1 MRKFQIPPASPR
13 LGRGR
18 ANSKFQINSGQTLV
32 EVLFAMG
39 IVAVCLVALIIAVVA
54 SIRNVNF
61 AKESALASQYT
72 REALEVARKERDNT
86 NSWDD
91 FTTDFSGNR
100 GLNINLA
107 WGVCPATPNVGI
119 FIRCV
124 NFNNSGD
131 KSTVTATVSW
141 IESGRTHTSQA
152 VTFLTKWG
160 Q

>member
-1 MRKFQIPPASPR
+1 MKMV
-13 LGRGR
+13 
-18 ANSKFQINSGQTLV
+18 KKNSGQTLV

-39 IVAVCLVALIIAVVA
+39 VVAVCLVALVIAVIA
-54 SIRNVNF
+54 GIRNVNF
-61 AKESALASQYT
+61 AKQSALASQYT
-72 REALEVARKERDNT
+72 GEALEVARKERDNAL
-86 NSWDD
+86 SWVE
-91 FTTDFSGNR
+91 FTTDFSGDK
-100 GLNINLA
+100 GLDNNLA
-107 WGVCPATPNVGI
+107 WGGCPATPNVGI

-141 IESGRTHTSQA
+141 EEAGRTHTTQA